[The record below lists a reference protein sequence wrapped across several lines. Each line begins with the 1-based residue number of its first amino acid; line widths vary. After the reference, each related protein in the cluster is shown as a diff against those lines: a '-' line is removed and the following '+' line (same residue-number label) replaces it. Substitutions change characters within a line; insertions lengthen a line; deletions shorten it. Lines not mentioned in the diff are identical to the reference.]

1 MHSKEKQKHRRIE
14 LKKSGIVNALQRE
27 AEAKEI
33 KTSGNSMQEIR
44 KYN

>member
-1 MHSKEKQKHRRIE
+1 MHSKEKQKQRQRRID
-14 LKKSGIVNALQRE
+14 SVNALQRE
-27 AEAKEI
+27 AKAKEI

>member
-1 MHSKEKQKHRRIE
+1 MHSKEKQKQRRMD
-14 LKKSGIVNALQRE
+14 SVNALQRE